1 MIAQEFPEKVNIF
14 LALVVKFAVSEKKF
28 HYFGY
33 FDLLVQLALFS
44 SELGQ
49 KVVFYPLGWS
59 DKLLCK
65 RKVKKMYFSLAVGS
79 LVENINWTTTD
90 FLKKLQVTKENL

>member
-14 LALVVKFAVSEKKF
+14 LALVGKLCSFREKISL
-28 HYFGY
+28 
-33 FDLLVQLALFS
+33 DLLVQLALFS